1 MNFFRMSIFAGFLGL
16 CLVVFA
22 DPAAEKEAEKLLNIM
37 GMDEALKQSM
47 SQMLDLQLQQ
57 SPALAPY
64 KNVMM
69 EFFNKHMSY
78 ESLKPD
84 ILKIYAEAFTASEL
98 KEISTFYSSAVGK
111 KTIEKMPVLMVQ
123 GGQIGATRVQK
134 NIDELQAM
142 IKTES
147 ERIQKLQQQ

>member
-1 MNFFRMSIFAGFLGL
+1 MIFFRMGIFAGFLSF
-16 CLVVFA
+16 CLVAFA
-22 DPAAEKEAEKLLNIM
+22 DSAVEKEAEKLLNIM
-37 GMDEALKQSM
+37 GMDEAFKQSM

-57 SPALAPY
+57 SPALVPY
-64 KNVMM
+64 KGVMM
-69 EFFNKHMSY
+69 EFFNKYMSY

-98 KEISTFYSSAVGK
+98 KEISTFYSTEAGK
-111 KTIEKMPVLMVQ
+111 KTIEKMPMLMAQ
-123 GGQIGATRVQK
+123 GGKIGATRVEE

-142 IKTES
+142 IKAES